1 MKTLSKQ
8 SKVQGM
14 EAGTRKILIPKANS
28 MSSGTA
34 VRQVFDKI
42 KKKENIAEISL
53 STSRIKHNPYLY
65 QKPFN
70 SSSATKLG
78 VTQANIPKTGE
89 EAWFLKSTRKLQELE
104 NLPANW
110 DSYGANPPNSIA
122 LFWGRESLTVL
133 FEMNFPPTQITPSV
147 EEGVGICFIRG
158 KKYAD
163 IECFNTGEILA
174 VTSDSQGNPNVWEV
188 NPSREEL
195 KNSLQR
201 IRVYLQS

>member
-1 MKTLSKQ
+1 MKSLSKL
-8 SKVQGM
+8 SKIQGI
-14 EAGTRKILIPKANS
+14 ETRTRKCTIIEANLMASRPTIPQ
-28 MSSGTA
+28 GVTG
-34 VRQVFDKI
+34 I
-42 KKKENIAEISL
+42 L
-53 STSRIKHNPYLY
+53 STSNSTKNKVYLDQKSFSRSAAKPYIA
-65 QKPFN
+65 Q
-70 SSSATKLG
+70 TE
-78 VTQANIPKTGE
+78 TPKTGE
-89 EAWFLKSTRKLQELE
+89 EAWFLKSIRKLQKLE

-147 EEGVGICFIRG
+147 EEGIGICFIRG

-174 VTSDSQGNPNVWEV
+174 VTSDGQGNPNVWEV
-188 NPSREEL
+188 NPSGEEL
-195 KNSLQR
+195 KNSLER

>member
-1 MKTLSKQ
+1 MKTLSKR
-8 SKVQGM
+8 SKVQGR
-14 EAGTRKILIPKANS
+14 ETKTFPQGFYS
-28 MSSGTA
+28 MRAKESIDRTSSP
-34 VRQVFDKI
+34 
-42 KKKENIAEISL
+42 
-53 STSRIKHNPYLY
+53 STSIKYGAYLY
-65 QKPFN
+65 QKTF
-70 SSSATKLG
+70 SRSSAKPYS
-78 VTQANIPKTGE
+78 TQTYTPKTGE
-89 EAWFLKSTRKLQELE
+89 EAWLLKSTRKLQELE

-174 VTSDSQGNPNVWEV
+174 VTSDGQGNPNVWEV

>member
-1 MKTLSKQ
+1 MSENKELQQSAVKPYIPEADISKT
-8 SKVQGM
+8 
-14 EAGTRKILIPKANS
+14 
-28 MSSGTA
+28 
-34 VRQVFDKI
+34 D
-42 KKKENIAEISL
+42 
-53 STSRIKHNPYLY
+53 
-65 QKPFN
+65 
-70 SSSATKLG
+70 
-78 VTQANIPKTGE
+78 E
-89 EAWFLKSTRKLQELE
+89 EAWFFKSIGKLQELE

-163 IECFNTGEILA
+163 LECFNTGEILA
-174 VTSDSQGNPNVWEV
+174 VISDGQGNPNVWEV
-188 NPSREEL
+188 NPNREEI
-195 KNSLQR
+195 KISLER

>member
-1 MKTLSKQ
+1 MKSLSKL
-8 SKVQGM
+8 SKIQGIETARRKCTIT
-14 EAGTRKILIPKANS
+14 EANLMASRPTIPQ
-28 MSSGTA
+28 G
-34 VRQVFDKI
+34 VI
-42 KKKENIAEISL
+42 GIL
-53 STSRIKHNPYLY
+53 STSNSTKNKVYLDQKSFSRSAAKHYIA
-65 QKPFN
+65 Q
-70 SSSATKLG
+70 TE
-78 VTQANIPKTGE
+78 TPKTGE
-89 EAWFLKSTRKLQELE
+89 EAWFLKSIRKLQKLE

-122 LFWGRESLTVL
+122 LLWGRKSLTVL

-147 EEGVGICFIRG
+147 EEGIGICFIRG

-174 VTSDSQGNPNVWEV
+174 VTSDGQGNPNVWEV

-195 KNSLQR
+195 KNSLER